1 MISRKVVLTIFV
13 VIVVVGAFV
22 RFAGLDKSPASLG
35 FDEAALG
42 YNAYS
47 LLKTG
52 RDEYGNFLPLSL
64 RSFNDFKPALYS
76 YLTIPFI
83 FFGGLNGTTT
93 RMVSATAG
101 VVSLFFLFL
110 FLSKFIK
117 NKYLLLLTFAILSFQ
132 PWRIHFSRNAFEA
145 NLSACFFIAGCWF
158 LINAEKKFRMFL
170 SILFFAAA
178 IYSYHSARL
187 SAPLLLIFWALDP
200 IKKVFEKDFWRGMMS
215 YIKIN
220 YIKIMP
226 LVGLVVLCVPIFLV
240 NSGGNVLTRFKQ
252 ENVFSKFYPYSP
264 RELVNPVSSLYY
276 LGGIIS
282 GHIFSYVS
290 PINLNERIFQWVKM
304 SPMFV
309 VRMGMFGWLE
319 GIFFIFGFLYLVK
332 TVKRSFKMRFLV
344 YWIVAGIAPA
354 AATWTWYHPLR
365 SLNIYP
371 ALEIIVALGV
381 YQVFG
386 YVNSMV
392 VSALVKKGLLIGF
405 VVIMAMSVTYTIN
418 NELLYS
424 PYENNGEYQPGGY
437 KEGMPYLKSIQD
449 NYEKVIIDSPHAQ
462 TYIFLLFYQ
471 QFDPATIQSYAGI
484 RPKPGVLGNL
494 NFDFGKYE
502 FRKVDWPV
510 DKNLRKTVFWTS
522 SDIPI
527 SEVESVPGAKIKIIK
542 NVLYNTASII
552 TVE

>member
-1 MISRKVVLTIFV
+1 MINRKVILIIFV
-13 VIVVVGAFV
+13 VIVIVAAFV
-22 RFAGLDKSPASLG
+22 RFIGLDKSPASLG

-83 FFGGLNGTTT
+83 FFGGLNDTTT
-93 RMVSATAG
+93 RMVSAMAG
-101 VVSLFFLFL
+101 VVSLIFLFL
-110 FLSKFIK
+110 FLLKFIK
-117 NKYLLLLTFAILSFQ
+117 NKYLLLLSFAILSFQ

-158 LINAEKKFRMFL
+158 LINTKKKFRMFL

-187 SAPLLLIFWALDP
+187 SAPLILIFWALDP
-200 IKKVFEKDFWRGMMS
+200 IKRVFKKDFWRGMIS
-215 YIKIN
+215 YIKNN
-220 YIKIMP
+220 YIRIMP
-226 LVGLVVLCVPIFLV
+226 LVGLIMLCAPIFLV

-264 RELVNPVSSLYY
+264 RELVSPISSLYY

-304 SPMFV
+304 SPMFI

-332 TVKRSFKMRFLV
+332 MVRRSFKMRFLV

-381 YQVFG
+381 CQVFG
-386 YVNSMV
+386 YVNSIVMSV
-392 VSALVKKGLLIGF
+392 FVKKGLLAGF
-405 VVIMAMSVTYTIN
+405 VAIMAVSAIYTIN

-449 NYEKVIIDSPHAQ
+449 DYEKVIIDSPHAQ
-462 TYIFLLFYQ
+462 NYIFLLFYQ

-510 DKNLRKTVFWTS
+510 DKNLRKTVFWAS

-527 SEVESVPGAKIKIIK
+527 PEVEAVPGAKIKIIK